1 MEISFF
7 EKIDIVKLFNGL
19 DLCGGWVYA
28 TTYGIGVNVPLNYRL
43 KDIDTLIQK
52 RLNEY
57 NVIFTTQH
65 SEKKRVFRYL
75 LSKSKLNVSRI
86 KVGVMC
92 NKAT

>member
-1 MEISFF
+1 MENNFF
-7 EKIDIVKLFNGL
+7 EKIDIIKLFNGL
-19 DLCGGWVYA
+19 DLYGGWVYA

-43 KDIDTLIQK
+43 KDIDSIIQK
-52 RLNEY
+52 RLNDY

-92 NKAT
+92 SKAT